1 MKRVFYLL
9 VVLLIS
15 ATSFSQ
21 NVGINADGSAPNAN
35 AMLDVKAFN
44 KGMLIPRTST
54 TSRIAIPNTKG
65 LLVYDTTT
73 NSFWYNNGTAWNNL
87 ANSNSVWSLNGNSGT
102 DASVNFIGTTDAQ
115 PLKLKVNNTT
125 AGVIEYLSN
134 GNTGFGYGTFQANI
148 SGRSN
153 AALGVNALNTNTT
166 GSSNTATGPN
176 SLFSNTTGSG
186 NTANGYY
193 ALEQNTT
200 GGFNT
205 AVGYMSLSSN
215 IDGTYNTSV
224 GAFSL
229 LGNTSGTDNST
240 LGHGALNINT
250 SGNYNIAVGSLA
262 LQNNMTA
269 SANTALGYSAM
280 NTNTTGA
287 NNTSAGHN
295 SLYSNTTGNYNSAL
309 GDNAGYY
316 NSTGSYNVFLGQ
328 GSGSGVFTG
337 SNNVCIG
344 RLSGVTN
351 DVSNSVAIGYSAY
364 ASQSNSV
371 VLGSSSQRVGIG
383 TTAPY
388 SSSQLTVNGGT
399 NYYSIWAE
407 NHNPS
412 GGVAINGTTDQGS
425 GWGIYG
431 SSTGS
436 TSTQANIGLY
446 GYAAGS
452 TQGTSNSNYNYFLM
466 ANYGVWGAAGNGVTT
481 GLAGGFNGDITVF
494 GNVYQTSDAK
504 LKTNIQPIG
513 NALNGINKLL
523 VKQYDYDQNVATE
536 SKLSLPRTHQFGFLA
551 QDVQTVFP
559 NLVSS
564 ITAPNIDYEAGA
576 ISQKSWALAIFLR

>member
-1 MKRVFYLL
+1 
-9 VVLLIS
+9 
-15 ATSFSQ
+15 
-21 NVGINADGSAPNAN
+21 
-35 AMLDVKAFN
+35 DVKAFN

-54 TSRIAIPNTKG
+54 TSRTAIPNTKG

-73 NSFWYNNGTAWNNL
+73 NSFWYNNGTAWDNL

-102 DASVNFIGTTDAQ
+102 DTSVNFIGTTDAH
-115 PLKLKVNNTT
+115 PLKIKVNNTIAGLIDYNTTGNTSLGYETFFLNTTGHLNT
-125 AGVIEYLSN
+125 AIGFQSLTSNTIGAANAANGFQTLWSNTSGNFNTASGSQALLSN
-134 GNTGFGYGTFQANI
+134 ITGSYNTATGSSALSNCSTGSDNTANGFI
-148 SGRSN
+148 
-153 AALGVNALNTNTT
+153 ALSTNTT
-166 GSSNTATGPN
+166 GSFNVAM
-176 SLFSNTTGSG
+176 GSG
-186 NTANGYY
+186 
-193 ALEQNTT
+193 
-200 GGFNT
+200 
-205 AVGYMSLSSN
+205 
-215 IDGTYNTSV
+215 
-224 GAFSL
+224 
-229 LGNTSGTDNST
+229 
-240 LGHGALNINT
+240 
-250 SGNYNIAVGSLA
+250 A
-262 LQNNMTA
+262 LQSNSTA

-280 NTNTTGA
+280 STNTTGA

-344 RLSGVTN
+344 RLSGVSN

-412 GGVAINGTTDQGS
+412 GGVAINGTTDQGG

-523 VKQYDYDQNVATE
+523 VKQYDYSQDVATE

-564 ITAPNIDYEAGA
+564 ITAPKIDYEAGGNKPKVMGSSNFLA
-576 ISQKSWALAIFLR
+576 VNYIGFIPLLTEAVQELSIENDALKKQLADLAARVNALEKK